1 MSFYG
6 LSFTGVM
13 PFAALAVAKLAD
25 VVGMRRELLLAAVAY
40 CLSGMLLMPVLRRT
54 NRETQSLASVAEH
67 LVKDQA
73 LDIDNPDC

>member
-13 PFAALAVAKLAD
+13 PFAALAVARLAD
-25 VVGMRRELLLAAVAY
+25 LVGMRQEPLFAAVAY

-54 NRETQSLASVAEH
+54 NRETHSLASAVEH
-67 LVKDQA
+67 LVRDQA
-73 LDIDNPDC
+73 LDLDNPDC